1 MKENFGQA
9 LPSINLENMDY
20 TNQEMILTSPRS
32 IQVCR
37 QNGVDIK
44 DLYFY
49 NFYEFREMHPELTS
63 LNLEIQKSHYF
74 HDQGVREVLVS
85 KLIRQ
90 RRELINKENEYRLK
104 QKEEKKKIEQ
114 EKRIKQK
121 DENPEKFLK
130 EKAANDVAVTKN
142 KQKKQLFNIL
152 EANLREAYIKR
163 ENELKSQLEE
173 NKKNDLLFEE
183 KIRKREQEKHKKF
196 MEQQRQIK
204 EKMMIEE
211 QNNLKEEYE
220 KKEQIRKQK
229 EKERMAYY
237 DMKKKQNEKEREEKA
252 KRFKENMEFLEHKKM
267 RLQEERQFKEK
278 EKEYYKNF
286 MDRNKKQRMADEIN
300 QRRERHEMI
309 MQNVNKQNNI
319 KIKENEQRFMDK
331 QDKIKSNLHQKELQ
345 KESYFLKKKEKEED
359 YNKIHQNNI
368 DWNNY
373 KKEKNDKLIME
384 KQSKA
389 EEFKKRN
396 DLEKKLYQEEL
407 QRIQMEKEE
416 QMKEQRAYLL
426 NMKLNDDLNRINEK
440 QEEYE
445 KFLKN
450 KKEDNDK
457 KRREKELKEEEK
469 KERMKYERSKIENN
483 YIDNSKKEMEEKEMR
498 YKENREKA
506 QKKLKEKYD
515 FLKKQKEE
523 KEKIKKEFEDLTLQN
538 KGEIDIEKIKELF
551 PDDEELHKK
560 LDKTKSEFEKKQNRQ
575 QSAYERGKLQRR
587 SVLEMQTQNANK
599 LMEKKKENIEKAV
612 SNNTFSK
619 KRKKRSRPKTATKIK
634 TNLELNQK
642 DNKFSILDIP
652 KIQDQEPLNENK
664 IQFLLEEYKSRAM
677 KEFLL
682 FCNKEKEAELERKEI
697 YAEAKTEK
705 EKKRL
710 KNILKMQNAQSV
722 DKIGE
727 FNLLIDKKIAEYE
740 KALMEYYK
748 KQNNIK

>member
-20 TNQEMILTSPRS
+20 TNHQMILTSPRS

-469 KERMKYERSKIENN
+469 KEKMKYERSKIENN

-599 LMEKKKENIEKAV
+599 LMEKKKENLEKAV

-634 TNLELNQK
+634 TNLVLNQK

-652 KIQDQEPLNENK
+652 KIQVQEPLNENK

>member
-20 TNQEMILTSPRS
+20 TNHQMILTSPRS

-229 EKERMAYY
+229 EKERMAYH

-599 LMEKKKENIEKAV
+599 LMEKKKENLEKAV
-612 SNNTFSK
+612 SNNSK

>member
-1 MKENFGQA
+1 MQNSGNFGQV

-20 TNQEMILTSPRS
+20 TDHQMILTSPRS

-450 KKEDNDK
+450 LESGEIDGNL
-457 KRREKELKEEEK
+457 KEL
-469 KERMKYERSKIENN
+469 RDSMTSKDKFNNAIE
-483 YIDNSKKEMEEKEMR
+483 
-498 YKENREKA
+498 
-506 QKKLKEKYD
+506 KLKNKITEEA
-515 FLKKQKEE
+515 KKNLNEIIKE
-523 KEKIKKEFEDLTLQN
+523 KEKE
-538 KGEIDIEKIKELF
+538 IEKIYFYIKLLLKGKF
-551 PDDEELHKK
+551 PV
-560 LDKTKSEFEKKQNRQ
+560 
-575 QSAYERGKLQRR
+575 LQIY
-587 SVLEMQTQNANK
+587 LQLTW
-599 LMEKKKENIEKAV
+599 
-612 SNNTFSK
+612 
-619 KRKKRSRPKTATKIK
+619 
-634 TNLELNQK
+634 
-642 DNKFSILDIP
+642 
-652 KIQDQEPLNENK
+652 
-664 IQFLLEEYKSRAM
+664 LL
-677 KEFLL
+677 L
-682 FCNKEKEAELERKEI
+682 
-697 YAEAKTEK
+697 
-705 EKKRL
+705 
-710 KNILKMQNAQSV
+710 
-722 DKIGE
+722 
-727 FNLLIDKKIAEYE
+727 
-740 KALMEYYK
+740 
-748 KQNNIK
+748 

>member
-20 TNQEMILTSPRS
+20 TDHKMILTSPRS

-90 RRELINKENEYRLK
+90 RRELINEENEYRLK

-599 LMEKKKENIEKAV
+599 LMEKKKENLEKAV
-612 SNNTFSK
+612 SNNSK

-634 TNLELNQK
+634 SNLELNQK